1 MTSAQARRL
10 VEGQGFRCALTGEML
25 TSVTAT
31 IDHITPLSRGGPHIL
46 ANAQVVA
53 AYVNAAKGQ
62 MTNDEFIAMCVA
74 VARLHGPR
82 VAHDDDTHLD
92 D

>member
-1 MTSAQARRL
+1 MLRRL
-10 VEGQGFRCALTGEML
+10 IESQGYRCALTGESL
-25 TSVTAT
+25 TPKTAT
-31 IDHITPLSRGGPHIL
+31 VDHVTPLTRGGAHAIE
-46 ANAQVVA
+46 NAQVIVD
-53 AYVNAAKGQ
+53 YVNQAKGQ

-74 VARLHGPR
+74 VARLHGPQ